1 VLTRFLVLLSRLG
14 ALFRFARLDGEI
26 DAEIAAHVEMLID
39 ENVRRGMPRD
49 EARRA
54 ALVRFG
60 GPMQLKEQHRDDRG
74 LPFVDTTMQDIR
86 YACRS
91 LRRNAGFA
99 TVAILTL
106 AIGVAATTSM
116 FTVA

>member
-1 VLTRFLVLLSRLG
+1 
-14 ALFRFARLDGEI
+14 
-26 DAEIAAHVEMLID
+26 
-39 ENVRRGMPRD
+39 
-49 EARRA
+49 
-54 ALVRFG
+54 
-60 GPMQLKEQHRDDRG
+60 MQLKERHRDDRS

-116 FTVA
+116 FTVARAVLLRPLPYAQPDRLVEISEVNPLKGWTHSCPAPARRSRSRGSP